1 MNLENTLSN
10 LSLYDAKKYFRKA
23 QNVVFSYTEMESKV
37 REATNNEPWGAPS
50 TLMEYIAQGT
60 YNYKE
65 REEIIGM
72 VFRRFTEKTAMEW
85 RQIYKALQLLEY
97 IIKHGSERFIDDC
110 RANISLISMLKDFHY
125 IDSQGQDQ
133 GLNVRT
139 RAKAIVG
146 LLKDDNEIRKERKHA
161 RETAEKYR
169 GIGNTASKKPN
180 GVLNR
185 GGGFNRT
192 STNGVSVSA
201 DFDDEEEG
209 GFTKRD
215 YTTYDSTSY
224 GEYKEE
230 VIDHP
235 HKAADSTTKD
245 NSLHES
251 TGSAVPDLLGEDS
264 PFEASVP
271 ANNVTGVTHENE
283 DEDDDDDDEFSDFH
297 AAPSSSTK
305 TGNTQFNLSDNL
317 SSIYEANKPSSTANG
332 PLFSFSS
339 NATPTSTAPR
349 PKAGAFPEAST
360 KPKTDDL
367 FGSLLTAAKAAKPT
381 PTPTPTAEKSNV
393 PQPTT
398 HADEDDDFG
407 DLMGSSKP
415 SHRSS
420 TATPA
425 NNSFSN
431 NSGNNGEIDLL
442 SF

>member
-139 RAKAIVG
+139 RAKAIVS
-146 LLKDDNEIRKERKHA
+146 LLKDDSQIRKERKHA

-169 GIGNTASKKPN
+169 GIGNTPSRKPN

-185 GGGFNRT
+185 GGGFNKT

-209 GFTKRD
+209 GFSKRD
-215 YTTYDSTSY
+215 YSTYDSTSY

-235 HKAADSTTKD
+235 HKTTRSTVKSTSLTEIT
-245 NSLHES
+245 NSE
-251 TGSAVPDLLGEDS
+251 VPDLLGEDS
-264 PFEASVP
+264 LFETPINANHASE
-271 ANNVTGVTHENE
+271 VTHENE
-283 DEDDDDDDEFSDFH
+283 DDDDEDEFSDFH
-297 AAPSSSTK
+297 AAPTSSTS
-305 TGNTQFNLSDNL
+305 TTNTNFNLSGNL
-317 SSIYEANKPSSTANG
+317 SNMYEANKPSNTANDN
-332 PLFSFSS
+332 LFSSVS
-339 NATPTSTAPR
+339 NATPTSTAPP
-349 PKAGAFPEAST
+349 PKAGSFPQASR
-360 KPKTDDL
+360 KPKSDDL

-381 PTPTPTAEKSNV
+381 PTPTAKSNN
-393 PQPTT
+393 PQSTT
-398 HADEDDDFG
+398 HTDEDDDFG
-407 DLMGSSKP
+407 GLMGGSEPFNKNSGAT
-415 SHRSS
+415 S
-420 TATPA
+420 T
-425 NNSFSN
+425 NNSHSN
-431 NSGNNGEIDLL
+431 NTSNNGEVDLL